1 MTYIDQNQPAE
12 PEHASTVTTP
22 PSTYTSNQALYKAMK
37 NNKPKTD
44 YSDLI
49 KIVVVGIVVIFYIRP
64 IARLSSDLA
73 IYEFVALLLFGITGA
88 FMARHKKN
96 SLNGFLL
103 GVLMC
108 PLGLIMAAYLDD
120 RTRTPCK
127 HCSELI
133 KTGATVCPFCK
144 TELTN

>member
-1 MTYIDQNQPAE
+1 MAYIDQDQPAE
-12 PEHASTVTTP
+12 PESASTVTP
-22 PSTYTSNQALYKAMK
+22 PASTYTSSQALYKAMK
-37 NNKPKTD
+37 NKQPKKD

-49 KIVVVGIVVIFYIRP
+49 KIVVTGIAVIFYIRP

-88 FMARHKKN
+88 FMARHKEN

-120 RTRTPCK
+120 KTKTPCK
-127 HCSELI
+127 HCAELI
-133 KTGATVCPFCK
+133 KTEAVICPFC
-144 TELTN
+144 NSSVIG